1 MEFQR
6 DIAPPS
12 AEESRVVEVKVEQEK
27 PRQTRVGAMSF
38 SEALAKVEAHR
49 TKVQT
54 ALGFA
59 MLARII
65 GDFDVPHLVR
75 NANTLL
81 VPELP
86 FIGLAVLSYLIV
98 LWFLAVH
105 TRDRWG
111 FGMALGIGVLQ
122 AMYVIVQIVVGRAW
136 ETPMEAWR
144 PALQAITHLLVAFAA
159 FRAGGSYPPHDSKK
173 PWIFGFATG
182 FIFVVLP
189 WVAEPLADVMG
200 WQLR

>member
-6 DIAPPS
+6 DIAPPP
-12 AEESRVVEVKVEQEK
+12 AEKPIEVEQER
-27 PRQTRVGAMSF
+27 PRQTRVGGMSF
-38 SEALAKVEAHR
+38 SEALAMVEAHR

-54 ALGFA
+54 TLGFA
-59 MLARII
+59 MLARLI
-65 GDFDVPHLVR
+65 GDFDILFLVR
-75 NANTLL
+75 NADTMM

-86 FIGLAVLSYLIV
+86 FIGLALLSYMIV
-98 LWFLAVH
+98 LWFLAAR

-122 AMYVIVQIVVGRAW
+122 ATYMIVLIVIGKQWQEPMVV
-136 ETPMEAWR
+136 WR
-144 PALQAITHLLVAFAA
+144 PAVQVLTHLALAFTA
-159 FRAGGSYPPHDSKK
+159 FRAGSSYPPLDSKK
-173 PWIFGFATG
+173 PWVFGFLTA

-189 WVAEPLADVMG
+189 WVADPLSEALG

>member
-6 DIAPPS
+6 DIAPPT
-12 AEESRVVEVKVEQEK
+12 AEESRVVEVKVEPEK

-49 TKVQT
+49 AKVQT

-59 MLARII
+59 VIARVI

-81 VPELP
+81 IPELP

-98 LWFLAVH
+98 LWFLAAH

-136 ETPMEAWR
+136 ETPIEAWR
-144 PALQAITHLLVAFAA
+144 PALQAITHLLLAFAA

-173 PWIFGFATG
+173 PWVFGFMTG

-189 WVAEPLADVMG
+189 WVAEPLADAMG

>member
-6 DIAPPS
+6 DIAPPP
-12 AEESRVVEVKVEQEK
+12 AEKTVEVEQER
-27 PRQTRVGAMSF
+27 PRQTRVGGMSF

-49 TKVQT
+49 TKVQS

-65 GDFDVPHLVR
+65 GDFDVPLLVR
-75 NANTLL
+75 NADTML

-86 FIGLAVLSYLIV
+86 FIGLALLSYLIV
-98 LWFLAVH
+98 LWFLAAR

-122 AMYVIVQIVVGRAW
+122 ATYVIVLAVMGRVW
-136 ETPMEAWR
+136 ETPMDAWR
-144 PALQAITHLLVAFAA
+144 PALQAVSHLLLAFAA
-159 FRAGGSYPPHDSKK
+159 FRSSSGYPPHDSKK
-173 PWIFGFATG
+173 PWVFGFLTA
-182 FIFVVLP
+182 FIFVAIP
-189 WVAEPLADVMG
+189 WIAGPFAEAMG
-200 WQLR
+200 WQLG

>member
-105 TRDRWG
+105 TRDR
-111 FGMALGIGVLQ
+111 
-122 AMYVIVQIVVGRAW
+122 
-136 ETPMEAWR
+136 
-144 PALQAITHLLVAFAA
+144 
-159 FRAGGSYPPHDSKK
+159 
-173 PWIFGFATG
+173 
-182 FIFVVLP
+182 
-189 WVAEPLADVMG
+189 
-200 WQLR
+200 